1 MSVTP
6 MQMARVAA
14 IVANG
19 GRLVRPHFMKK
30 IGSEAVNTEPPKDLG
45 FRPAVIDTVREAML
59 SVVAQG
65 TGQRAKLQGIAVGGK
80 TGSAQVVTS
89 ARLAADKKAKK
100 NQPHGWFIF
109 FAPATSGKPAVAGAV
124 LVEHGV
130 QGGQS
135 AAPVVGRALARYYG
149 VPAIGPG
156 MTPPPDTIPAPP
168 QPEAMRAAYVPAT
181 PPPVAPSPAATPAP
195 Q

>member
-1 MSVTP
+1 V
-6 MQMARVAA
+6 QMARVAA

-30 IGSEAVNTEPPKDLG
+30 IGGQAVNTAPPRDLG
-45 FRPAVIDTVREAML
+45 FKPSVINTVRQAML
-59 SVVAQG
+59 SVVAEG
-65 TGQRAKLQGIAVGGK
+65 TGQRAKLQGVAVGGK

-109 FAPATSGKPAVAGAV
+109 FAPPTNGKPAIAGAV

-135 AAPVVGRALARYYG
+135 AAPVVGKALARYYG
-149 VPAIGPG
+149 VRAIGPG
-156 MTPPPDTIPAPP
+156 MTPPDDFIPAPP
-168 QPEAMRAAYVPAT
+168 QQEPLRAAYVPAA
-181 PPPVAPSPAATPAP
+181 PPPPSPSPAPESR
-195 Q
+195 